1 MFSLHKDWNKF
12 LIHTT
17 TSIRLCYIHPLMD
30 ELFLR
35 KFDEVAQM
43 EIIIERSVL
52 IFYFDLTNLI
62 FVS

>member
-43 EIIIERSVL
+43 EIIIERSMR
-52 IFYFDLTNLI
+52 FDMI
-62 FVS
+62 